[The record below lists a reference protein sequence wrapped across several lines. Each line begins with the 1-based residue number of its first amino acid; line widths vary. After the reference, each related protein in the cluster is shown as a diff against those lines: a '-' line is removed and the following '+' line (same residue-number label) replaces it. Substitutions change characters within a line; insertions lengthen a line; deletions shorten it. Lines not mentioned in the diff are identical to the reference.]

1 MQKQCNYAI
10 ILIARRKEEMAN
22 VLIRNVSDEV
32 LDKLKALAKDHNR
45 SLQQE
50 LKEIL
55 EGFVVFSPADLTIK
69 ASEIRKKLEKKK
81 RKFIDSTDLLR
92 KDRGR

>member
-1 MQKQCNYAI
+1 M
-10 ILIARRKEEMAN
+10 RKMAN

-32 LDKLKALAKDHNR
+32 LDKLKALAKNHNR

-55 EGFVVFSPADLTIK
+55 EEFVVFSPADIMMK
-69 ASEIRKKLEKKK
+69 ASEIRKKLERKK
-81 RKFIDSTDLLR
+81 RQFSNSTDLLR

>member
-1 MQKQCNYAI
+1 
-10 ILIARRKEEMAN
+10 MAN

-32 LDKLKALAKDHNR
+32 LEKLKALARDHNR

-50 LKEIL
+50 LKDIL
-55 EGFVVFSPADLTIK
+55 EGFVAFSPADIMIK
-69 ASEIRKKLEKKK
+69 ASKIRKNLEKKK
-81 RKFIDSTDLLR
+81 RKFSDSTDVLR

>member
-1 MQKQCNYAI
+1 
-10 ILIARRKEEMAN
+10 MAD

-50 LKEIL
+50 LKKIL
-55 EGFVVFSPADLTIK
+55 EEFVVFSPADIMIK
-69 ASEIRKKLEKKK
+69 ATKIRKKLEKKK
-81 RKFIDSTDLLR
+81 RKFSNSTDLLR

>member
-1 MQKQCNYAI
+1 
-10 ILIARRKEEMAN
+10 MAN

-32 LDKLKALAKDHNR
+32 LDKLKALAKGHNR

-55 EGFVVFSPADLTIK
+55 EGFVVFSPADIMMK
-69 ASEIRKKLEKKK
+69 ASEIRKKLERKK
-81 RKFIDSTDLLR
+81 RKLSNSTDLLR